1 MVKTGAYLQEF
12 MVCKQVPVLFLLPA
26 SEEGTVR
33 PRLLRSCWELLKS
46 SVSWRAVWAQGSG
59 SCSSIFSAIWGHE
72 PFPPSTRWSCTP
84 VHTLRARHRLVSVA
98 RGDCRFGPDTKGR
111 NSPPLSGRSLRE
123 ERNSE
128 RVAETSASAL
138 TGASWRGSQEATGL
152 VLVVSAFAQNC
163 K

>member
-1 MVKTGAYLQEF
+1 M
-12 MVCKQVPVLFLLPA
+12 
-26 SEEGTVR
+26 
-33 PRLLRSCWELLKS
+33 
-46 SVSWRAVWAQGSG
+46 
-59 SCSSIFSAIWGHE
+59 
-72 PFPPSTRWSCTP
+72 
-84 VHTLRARHRLVSVA
+84 HTLRARHRLVSVA